1 MNEDVALKCLWFTSA
16 KGTIGIAKVKTYGG
30 EIEYRISSVDGFL
43 ENMDVQQVVAWG
55 ARFPDSAGEAL
66 FGKHE

>member
-1 MNEDVALKCLWFTSA
+1 MNESEALRCLWFTNS
-16 KGTIGIAKVKTYGG
+16 KGTIGIAKVKTYAG

-55 ARFPDSAGEAL
+55 ARFPDNAGEAL
-66 FGKHE
+66 FGKHQ

>member
-1 MNEDVALKCLWFTSA
+1 MNESEALRCLWFTNS
-16 KGTIGIAKVKTYGG
+16 KGTIGIAKVKTFTG

-55 ARFPDSAGEAL
+55 ARFPDNAGEAL
-66 FGKHE
+66 FGKHQ